1 MRRLD
6 AATYFAGDQT
16 RGICPRQAR
25 PHDRTLLKPNH
36 GADGQVGSVLCIRVL
51 KINNF

>member
-25 PHDRTLLKPNH
+25 PHDRPVFKLNH
-36 GADGQVGSVLCIRVL
+36 GVDGQAGSVLCIRVL
-51 KINNF
+51 KNH